1 MTREEVLIKREIKYF
16 HPSGSGMPNGHVIQ
30 RGGFIREC
38 QLNSEAYEFDETIH
52 PKGDLQR
59 HRHLGGV
66 IVCPSLGAKPTCA
79 AIFKGR
85 YLNRET
91 GAMYDSLS
99 ATFEINGL
107 SSKELLVYAKSLLDK
122 ESVRELL
129 VNDLNQHKHYL
140 VCVLR

>member
-1 MTREEVLIKREIKYF
+1 MNREEVLIKREIKYF
-16 HPSGSGMPNGHVIQ
+16 HPSGRGMPNGHIIQ

-52 PKGDLQR
+52 PKGDFKQR
-59 HRHLGGV
+59 GSLGGV

-91 GAMYDSLS
+91 GKMYDCLS

-107 SSKELLVYAKSLLDK
+107 SSKELLVYAKGLLDK
-122 ESVRELL
+122 EPVRELL
-129 VNDLNQHKHYL
+129 VNDLNQRKHYL
-140 VCVLR
+140 VLVP